1 MKTTP
6 LKYRVD
12 RLMKEKRLFLDAD
25 LTIRRVAKEVCSNRT
40 YVSELFRFYGGSF
53 REYINNHRTEYA
65 LSLIKKS
72 IVAGE
77 IPEVADIALLS
88 GFKNE
93 RTLNKYLNEKFGK
106 TASKIIRE
114 LKNDYLCPKSNTN
127 GGRKDH
133 FFNERSGQNATA
145 Q

>member
-1 MKTTP
+1 MTS
-6 LKYRVD
+6 LKYRID
-12 RLMKEKRLFLDAD
+12 HLMREKRLFLDTD
-25 LTIRRVAKEVCSNRT
+25 LTIYRVAKEVCSNRT

-65 LSLIKKS
+65 LFLIKKS

-77 IPEVADIALLS
+77 IPEVTDIALMS

>member
-6 LKYRVD
+6 LKYRMD
-12 RLMKEKRLFLDAD
+12 RLMREKRLFLDAD
-25 LTIRRVAKEVCSNRT
+25 LTICRVAKEVCSNRT
-40 YVSELFRFYGGSF
+40 YVSELFRYYGESF
-53 REYINNHRTEYA
+53 REYISNHRTEHA
-65 LSLIKKS
+65 LLLIKKG
-72 IVAGE
+72 IAAGE
-77 IPEVADIALLS
+77 IPEVADIALMS

-133 FFNERSGQNATA
+133 FFNERSGQNAAA